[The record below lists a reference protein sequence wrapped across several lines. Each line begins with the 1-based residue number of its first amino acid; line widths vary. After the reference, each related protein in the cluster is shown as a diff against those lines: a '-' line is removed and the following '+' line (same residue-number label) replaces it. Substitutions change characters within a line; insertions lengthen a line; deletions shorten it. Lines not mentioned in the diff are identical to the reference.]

1 MTLPR
6 NVVLPPG
13 SSMAFAA
20 PQGNAMSEVPVVTE
34 RLDSWKEIASYMGR
48 TVRTVIRWEQEGG
61 LPVHRVPVGQ
71 RPAVFAYPREI
82 DEWLQRGSHGN
93 GEYRASVIAEE
104 IETVAVAVP
113 SDDRAQS
120 NRIWLREHARALG
133 WATAVGVFL
142 AVGGFA
148 VHSLTTPRQI
158 QFTSIAQLTSD
169 GTSKVGLVASGEHLY
184 FGEKRDGRVDLSEVS
199 VSGGPVR
206 SIPTPFINATP
217 EDISPDGKQLLVL
230 DREGQEEERALW
242 IVPTADGEPRRVG
255 NIFCHSAA
263 WSPDGQRIAY
273 ATGRGVYLT
282 SDSGVATR
290 RVQNVDGVPGFLRW
304 SLDEKR
310 LRYNL
315 LDENTGRSSL
325 QELTFASDDA
335 SQVSSSIPLHVSFS
349 RGLAALIMS
358 DHEGRSFLSIESP
371 IDNKI
376 WLLEKTWGLSGS
388 HFVPVE
394 LGGHFAGITALGLDR
409 NARTLFVLSGAV
421 GGTELLRFNP
431 ATRDFIPFLPGIQA
445 KFVDFSRDG
454 RWITYVSLQDKSLWI
469 SRADGSESRQVDFQ
483 ATEIELPRWSPD
495 GRQIAFMAK
504 LPGKPWRIFIVQAEG
519 GTPKEASAGTDNQG
533 APTWS
538 PDGRWLMYGNVK
550 CEQLGS
556 CAIHKID
563 LSTGQEYT
571 LPGSEGMGTARW
583 SPDGR
588 SVAALY
594 RGRREIHVLDLVTER
609 WRKVADGINGNDL
622 SWSADS
628 RIIYASRP
636 SGDKPGILRISL
648 SDGKMA
654 SAVDLSTFDKLAGNI
669 DTWFGL
675 APDGSIIFMRSIDKT
690 EVYALHYQEK

>member
-1 MTLPR
+1 
-6 NVVLPPG
+6 
-13 SSMAFAA
+13 
-20 PQGNAMSEVPVVTE
+20 
-34 RLDSWKEIASYMGR
+34 
-48 TVRTVIRWEQEGG
+48 VRTVIRWEQEGG

-71 RPAVFAYPREI
+71 RQAVFAYPREI
-82 DEWLQRGSHGN
+82 DEWLKRGSNGN
-93 GEYRASVIAEE
+93 GDHLASVIAEE
-104 IETVAVAVP
+104 IQTVAMPAP
-113 SDDRAQS
+113 AKDLAQPG
-120 NRIWLREHARALG
+120 RIWLRKSPSWLRWTIAM
-133 WATAVGVFL
+133 VGVV
-142 AVGGFA
+142 AAGAFA
-148 VHSLTTPRQI
+148 LHSLTAPRQI
-158 QFTSIAQLTSD
+158 QFTGIAQVTSD
-169 GTSKVGLVASGEHLY
+169 GTSKVGLVAGGGHLY
-184 FGEKRDGRVDLSEVS
+184 FGEKRDGKVVLSEVS

-217 EDISPDGKQLLVL
+217 EDISPDGKELLVL

-242 IVPTADGEPRRVG
+242 IVPIAGGEPRPAG

-263 WSPDGQRIAY
+263 WSPDGERIAY
-273 ATGRGVYLT
+273 ATGSGIYLT
-282 SDSGVATR
+282 SSNGVGAQQI
-290 RVQNVDGVPGFLRW
+290 QNVSGVPGFLRW
-304 SLDEKR
+304 SLDGQR

-325 QELTFASDDA
+325 QELTFASHGG
-335 SQVSSSIPLHVSFS
+335 SQVSSPIPLFVSFS
-349 RGLAALIMS
+349 RGLAALNMS

-376 WLLEKTWGLSGS
+376 WFLEKSWGLFGS

-409 NARTLFVLSGAV
+409 NARTLFVLSGAT
-421 GGTELLRFNP
+421 GDTELLRFNP
-431 ATRDFIPFLPGIQA
+431 ATREFTPFLPGIQA
-445 KFVDFSRDG
+445 RFVDFSRDG
-454 RWITYVSLQDKSLWI
+454 RQIAYVGLQDKSLWI
-469 SRADGSESRQVDFQ
+469 SRADGSQRRQVDFQ
-483 ATEIELPRWSPD
+483 ATETELPRWSPD

-504 LPGKPWRIFIVQAEG
+504 LPDKPWRIYIVQAEG
-519 GTPKEASAGTDNQG
+519 GTPKEASTGTDNQG

-550 CEQLGS
+550 CEQLGT

-594 RGRREIHVLDLVTER
+594 RERREVYVLDLATAR
-609 WRKVADGINGNDL
+609 WRKLAEGINGNDL

-628 RIIYASRP
+628 RTIYSSRP
-636 SGDKPGILRISL
+636 SGDKPEILRISL
-648 SDGKMA
+648 SDGKVV
-654 SAVDLSTFDKLAGNI
+654 SAVDLSTFDKLAGNV

-675 APDGSIIFMRSIDKT
+675 APDGSIIFMRLIDKT
-690 EVYALHYQEK
+690 EIYALHYEEK